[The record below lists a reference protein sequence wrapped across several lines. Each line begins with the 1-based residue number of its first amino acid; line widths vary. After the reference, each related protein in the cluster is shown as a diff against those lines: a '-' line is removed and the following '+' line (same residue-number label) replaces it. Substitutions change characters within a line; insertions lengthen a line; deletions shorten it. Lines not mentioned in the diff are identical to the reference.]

1 MSGLLDA
8 IFGLDGLGF
17 ADPEAVLTFARPIPA
32 WAWAIILVGLG
43 VLVALSYVRQ
53 LAGRR
58 AQVLL
63 ASARVALVAL
73 LLLSA
78 TGPRL
83 TRHHERVEEDW
94 VIVMLDRSRS
104 MLIPDAPGQQGR
116 VTRDEQLRASIR
128 ASGDLFERL
137 SREKRVL
144 WLGFDAGTFETPG
157 PGNDENWLGEPQGR
171 RTAIGASL
179 ENALQRVSA
188 RPVSGVVL
196 FSDGRSSDQ
205 LERALLR
212 ALESQRVP
220 VFAVPLGSA
229 EPVADA
235 AVRSV
240 RAPDAV
246 FADDVVTASVEFE
259 RTGAAV
265 GAVEVELVDLD
276 TGAVFDTDEVEFDDA
291 GRATSTLSVRLDRPG
306 RHRLSVRLAGGLEDL
321 IADNNAMEVGVEVVE
336 RPLRALYIDG
346 YPRWE
351 QRYVKNLLMRER
363 SIRSSSLVLSANRR
377 YLQEGDVDVVQ
388 LPRSVEEWAVYDVV
402 IIGDLRP
409 ELLGQETLAQLR
421 EHVAERGA
429 GLVWIAGPGA
439 LPRAWRNSPLADL
452 IPVLLDSDAAMPTF
466 DEPVTMSST
475 PAAGVLGLFQ
485 LAGSAGEGEPGW
497 PALLS
502 DPNTG
507 WSLLRWAQKIEPSRV
522 KPGAVTL
529 ATLSPASAGKA
540 PTNAEAWPG
549 VLMMRYGAGA
559 SVYIATDET
568 WRWRYGRGE
577 DLPER
582 FWVPMIRQL
591 ARASVARSQRSVL
604 LSVTPE
610 EALVGRPVRVSAE
623 LLDQSLIDARPGVV
637 RAAVIAPDQT
647 RADLQLEP
655 QPDGRGR
662 FYAVQWVPERPGRF
676 EVHLSDP
683 LLGGGDAAR
692 YVRVGL
698 PDDEWRRPETDH
710 GLLADL
716 AERTGGAVLSAA
728 NLENLED
735 LLPNRELTVPGEP
748 EVQPLWDRPVVLIVL
763 VLLLTLEW
771 VGRRLIRLA

>member
-8 IFGLDGLGF
+8 MFGLEGLGF
-17 ADPEAVLTFARPIPA
+17 SDPEAVLTFARPIPA
-32 WAWAIILVGLG
+32 WAWVILLGVLG

-58 AQVLL
+58 ARVML
-63 ASARVALVAL
+63 ACARMALAGL
-73 LLLSA
+73 LLLAA

-83 TRHHERVEEDW
+83 TRHHERIEEDW

-104 MLIPDAPGQQGR
+104 MLIPDAPGQAER
-116 VTRDEQLRASIR
+116 VTRDAQLRASIE
-128 ASGDLFERL
+128 SSLDVFERL
-137 SREKRVL
+137 GREKRVL
-144 WLGFDAGTFETPG
+144 WLGFDAGTFETTG
-157 PGNDENWLGEPQGR
+157 PGSDNTWLGQAQGR

-179 ENALQRVSA
+179 EGALQRVSA

-205 LERALLR
+205 LERPLLR

-220 VFAVPLGSA
+220 VFTVPLGSA
-229 EPVADA
+229 EPIADV

-240 RAPDAV
+240 KAPDAV
-246 FADDVVTASVEFE
+246 FADDVVTASVELE
-259 RTGAAV
+259 RTGAAA

-276 TGAVFDTDEVEFDDA
+276 TGAVLDSGQAEMDES
-291 GRATSTLSVRLDRPG
+291 GRATTSLSVRLDQPG
-306 RHRLSVRLAGGLEDL
+306 RRRLSVRLAGTMEDL
-321 IADNNAMEVGVEVVE
+321 ISDNNAQEFGVEVVE

-388 LPRSVEEWAVYDVV
+388 LPRSVEEWAAYDVV

-421 EHVAERGA
+421 EHVADRGA

-452 IPVLLDSDAAMPTF
+452 IPVVMDSDAAMPDF

-475 PAAGVLGLFQ
+475 PAAEALGLLQ
-485 LAGSAGEGEPGW
+485 LAEAPGRGQPGW

-507 WSLLRWAQKIEPSRV
+507 WSQLRWAQKIDPSRV

-529 ATLSPASAGKA
+529 ATLKPASAGGR
-540 PTNAEAWPG
+540 PSSAEAWPG
-549 VLMMRYGAGA
+549 VLMMRFGAGA
-559 SVYIATDET
+559 SVYVATDET

-577 DLPER
+577 ELPER

-610 EALVGRPVRVSAE
+610 EALVGRLVRISAE
-623 LLDQSLIDARPGVV
+623 LLDQSLIDAHPGMLRAVV
-637 RAAVIAPDQT
+637 TAPDQT
-647 RADLQLEP
+647 RTDLPLEP

-662 FYAVQWVPERPGRF
+662 FYAAQWAPDRPGRF
-676 EVHLSDP
+676 EVRLSDP
-683 LLGGGDAAR
+683 LLGGVEAAR
-692 YVRVGL
+692 SVRVGL

-716 AERTGGAVLSAA
+716 AERTGGAVLSPT
-728 NLENLED
+728 NLKTLED
-735 LLPNRELTVPGEP
+735 LLPNRELTIAGEP

>member
-8 IFGLDGLGF
+8 IFGLEGLGF
-17 ADPEAVLTFARPIPA
+17 SDPDAVVTFAHPIPA
-32 WAWAIILVGLG
+32 WAWAIVLAGLG

-53 LAGRR
+53 LAGAR
-58 AQVLL
+58 ARVLL
-63 ASARVALVAL
+63 ACVRVVLAAL
-73 LLLSA
+73 LLLAA

-104 MLIPDAPGQQGR
+104 MLIADAPGEQGR
-116 VTRDEQLRASIR
+116 VTRDEQLRSAIESSR
-128 ASGDLFERL
+128 PMFERL
-137 SREKRVL
+137 AGEKRVL
-144 WLGFDAGTFETPG
+144 WLGFDAGAFETIG
-157 PGNDENWLGEPQGR
+157 PGQEGWLGAPQGR

-179 ENALQRVSA
+179 ESALQRVSA

-205 LERALLR
+205 LERPLLR

-220 VFAVPLGSA
+220 VFGVPLGSA
-229 EPVADA
+229 EVIGDA
-235 AVRSV
+235 SVRSV

-246 FADDVVTASVEFE
+246 FADDVVTASVELE
-259 RTGAAV
+259 RTGAPAGV
-265 GAVEVELVDLD
+265 VAVELVDLD
-276 TGAVFDTDEVEFDDA
+276 TGAVLDADQVEFDQT
-291 GRATSTLSVRLDRPG
+291 GRAASSLRVRLERPG
-306 RHRLSVRLAGGLEDL
+306 RHRLSVRLVSGAEDL
-321 IADNNAMEVGVEVVE
+321 IADNNAQEFGVDVVE

-388 LPRSVEEWAVYDVV
+388 LPRSVEEWAAYDVV

-421 EHVAERGA
+421 EHVAQRGA

-439 LPRAWRNSPLADL
+439 LPRAWRNSAIADL
-452 IPVLLDSDAAMPTF
+452 IPVVLDSDASPPAF
-466 DEPVTMSST
+466 DEPVTMAST
-475 PAAGVLGLFQ
+475 PAAVALGLFQ
-485 LAGSAGEGEPGW
+485 LAGESGGVERGW

-507 WSLLRWAQKIEPSRV
+507 WSLLRWAQKIDPSRV

-529 ATLSPASAGKA
+529 ATLSPASAGSA
-540 PTNAEAWPG
+540 PSSVQRWPG
-549 VLMMRYGAGA
+549 VLMMRFGAGA
-559 SVYIATDET
+559 SVYVATDET

-591 ARASVARSQRSVL
+591 ARASVARSQRSAL
-604 LSVTPE
+604 LNVTPE
-610 EALVGRPVRVSAE
+610 EALVGRPVRVSVE

-637 RAAVIAPDQT
+637 RAVVIAPDEMRT
-647 RADLQLEP
+647 EVQLEP
-655 QPDGRGR
+655 QHDGRGR
-662 FYAVQWVPERPGRF
+662 FYAATWVPERPGRF
-676 EVHLSDP
+676 EVRLSDP
-683 LLGGGDAAR
+683 LLGGAEGSR
-692 YVRVGL
+692 SVRVGL

-710 GLLADL
+710 ALLADL
-716 AERTGGAVLSAA
+716 AERTGGAVLSTED
-728 NLENLED
+728 LERLED
-735 LLPNRELTVPGEP
+735 LLPNRELTVRGEP